1 MLPNSSSIENRNSSV
16 IGYIG
21 SNYNTGNGVI
31 NYPNL
36 QSELITSNVQK
47 LQSVGIRIIQK

>member
-16 IGYIG
+16 RGYIG